1 MHHLPLGRL
10 TASLQSQSVMAWQAV
25 LHVCPSWCSGA
36 QHAVLL
42 PQQVEDVCNPVVS
55 AAYAAA
61 GGAPGGEDDE
71 DLGDHDEL

>member
-1 MHHLPLGRL
+1 MRD
-10 TASLQSQSVMAWQAV
+10 AY
-25 LHVCPSWCSGA
+25 VCSPMPAGA
-36 QHAVLL
+36 QHAAVLRM
-42 PQQVEDVCNPVVS
+42 QVEDVCNPVVS